1 MTLLIEPDQ
10 ARGKTRRPTGD
21 VKALLSQSV
30 SPFSIKPI
38 TFAREAAMEITQ
50 RLDGDVAAQTKH
62 TRLG

>member
-1 MTLLIEPDQ
+1 MNKNRVRMTLLIAGPG
-10 ARGKTRRPTGD
+10 AGKTRRLTGD

-38 TFAREAAMEITQ
+38 TFAREAAIEITQ
-50 RLDGDVAAQTKH
+50 RT